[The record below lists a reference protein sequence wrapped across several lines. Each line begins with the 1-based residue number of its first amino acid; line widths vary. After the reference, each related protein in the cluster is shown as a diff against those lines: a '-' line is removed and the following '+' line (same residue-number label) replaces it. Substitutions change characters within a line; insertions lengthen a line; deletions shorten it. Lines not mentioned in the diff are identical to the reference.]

1 MSEITTNKIAPL
13 SWIASTWIASGI
25 PFIALSSTAAIMYD
39 SLGLPD
45 NEIAFW
51 TSFIM
56 LPWALK
62 FLWAPL
68 LEMFMTKR
76 YYVYVSQ
83 FFLGALF
90 ALVSVSL
97 ITDSFFGL
105 SIGLFTAIAFA
116 AATQDLAADGIYI
129 NELNQK
135 EQQQYLGWQVVF
147 KSTAKAL
154 FGPALVALAFV
165 IEESYGLK
173 AAWMTIMMIYALA
186 MTLLGVIS
194 ANNLPA
200 GGGAVHAVESA
211 PESVVIYWDVVVQF
225 FKKKNIIIGLVF
237 IFFYRLA
244 EAQAIKI
251 APLFFTATRIEGG
264 LAFDQEE
271 TSFTF
276 NVLGVIAFV
285 LGSFLAGYF
294 VAARTLNR
302 MTLLFLCAVMNLSL
316 LVYAYLALFQPVDET
331 PIMLMVAFQHFCY
344 GFGLLALV
352 FYILQEI
359 TPGKY
364 RLAYF
369 SFATAM
375 MYFSYIIPGMFSGL
389 LSEYMGYYDFFI
401 WIIICT
407 IPAYFMSGLV
417 PLNNSNN
424 TTAS

>member
-13 SWIASTWIASGI
+13 NWISSTWIASGI

-45 NEIAFW
+45 DEIAFW

-76 YYVYVSQ
+76 YFVYVSQ

-97 ITDSFFGL
+97 IADSFFGL

-129 NELNQK
+129 NELNQT
-135 EQQQYLGWQVVF
+135 EQQQYMGWQVVF
-147 KSTAKAL
+147 KNIAKVL

-186 MTLLGVIS
+186 MMLLGVIS
-194 ANNLPA
+194 AYNLPV
-200 GGGAVHAVESA
+200 GGKAVHTVESA
-211 PESVVIYWDVVVQF
+211 PEAVVIYWDVVVQF
-225 FKKKNIIIGLVF
+225 FKKQNLAIGLFF

-271 TSFTF
+271 TNFTF

-285 LGSFLAGYF
+285 LGSFVSGYF
-294 VAARTLNR
+294 VAARTFNR
-302 MTLLFLCAVMNLSL
+302 KTLLFLCTAMNLSL
-316 LVYAYLALFQPVDET
+316 IIYAYLALFQPVDEM

-352 FYILQEI
+352 FFILQEI

-369 SFATAM
+369 SFASAV
-375 MYFSYIIPGMFSGL
+375 MYLAYIIPAMFSGL
-389 LSEYMGYYDFFI
+389 LSEYMGFYDFYI
-401 WIIICT
+401 WILICT
-407 IPAYFMSGLV
+407 LPAYFMSAVV
-417 PLNNSNN
+417 PLKNIHHA
-424 TTAS
+424 TAS

>member
-45 NEIAFW
+45 DEIAFW

-76 YYVYVSQ
+76 YFVYVSQ

-90 ALVSVSL
+90 ALVAVSL
-97 ITDSFFGL
+97 IADSFFGL

-116 AATQDLAADGIYI
+116 GATQDLAADGIYI

-147 KSTAKAL
+147 KNIAKAL
-154 FGPALVALAFV
+154 FGPALVVLAFV

-173 AAWMTIMMIYALA
+173 AAWMTIMMIYALV
-186 MTLLGVIS
+186 MMLLGVIS
-194 ANNLPA
+194 AYNLPV
-200 GGGAVHAVESA
+200 GGSAIHAVESA
-211 PESVVIYWDVVVQF
+211 PEAVVIYWDVVVQF
-225 FKKKNIIIGLVF
+225 FRKKNLTIGLLF

-285 LGSFLAGYF
+285 LGSFFAGYF
-294 VAARTLNR
+294 IAARTFNR
-302 MTLLFLCAVMNLSL
+302 KTLLFLCTAMNLPL
-316 LVYAYLALFQPVDET
+316 LIYAYLAMYQPVDEM
-331 PIMLMVAFQHFCY
+331 PIMLLVAFQHFCY

-352 FYILQEI
+352 FYVLQEI

-364 RLAYF
+364 QLAYF
-369 SFATAM
+369 SFASAV
-375 MYFSYIIPGMFSGL
+375 MYFAYILPSMFSGL
-389 LSEYMGYYDFFI
+389 LSDYMGYYDFFI
-401 WIIICT
+401 WILICT
-407 IPAYFMSGLV
+407 LPAYFMSALV
-417 PLNNSNN
+417 PLKNTNN
-424 TTAS
+424 TIAS